1 MSEATL
7 RLRCEI
13 PKPFKPLID
22 PNVRE
27 IVERSG
33 RSSGKTT
40 TNENVA
46 ALTALQGGNVWY
58 ACANEGDIEKTIRAS
73 FASTISAMGV
83 EKYFSYFASQ
93 KTYKCVTGGGVYFG
107 GINGKTVED
116 TTRTKGFTP
125 KNKRL
130 DLAICDEANKAN
142 SPLHLDGF
150 KTTADKFLTPTAKVV
165 WAFNPHPNKTH
176 WSHKYFADRI
186 RGGAT
191 ELYSTYKDIVKL
203 LKPATLAEIAKA
215 KEIAPLFY
223 RYWYLG
229 ECVNFSGMVY
239 PQFNRAV
246 HAINILS
253 LIATGDKITQ
263 LIIGVDEG
271 TVKDST
277 SCCPLA
283 IMASGKAVVL
293 DTFENVPSREGQ
305 DSTPTQSR
313 KIIAWFNDL
322 LMRFRGLGLGTVPR
336 IWNFEC
342 AEGGQALMRQF
353 REDSGEPCVTVK
365 NKSVWGDIK
374 RVRAMLSE
382 NILFFHVG
390 EGSHTDIVMT
400 DIEGYIIDPNT
411 NDIKD
416 GQREDTIDALEY
428 ATKLYY
434 DRPVKTYF

>member
-1 MSEATL
+1 MSVST
-7 RLRCEI
+7 I
-13 PKPFKPLID
+13 TYTVPKPFAPLLD
-22 PNVRE
+22 DNVRE

-40 TNENVA
+40 TNENIV
-46 ALTALQGGNVWY
+46 ALTALKGGNVWY
-58 ACANEGDIEKTIRAS
+58 TCANEGDIEKTIRAS
-73 FASTISAMGV
+73 FASTIEAMCV
-83 EKYFSYFASQ
+83 DRFFSYNASK
-93 KTYKCVTGGGVYFG
+93 KTYTCITGGKVYFG

-125 KNKRL
+125 SGKRL

-186 RGGAT
+186 RGGAFN
-191 ELYSTYKDIVKL
+191 LYSTYHDISQL
-203 LKPATLAEIAKA
+203 LKPATIAEIEKA
-215 KEIAPLFY
+215 KEIDPLFY

-229 ECVNFSGMVY
+229 ESVNFSGMVY
-239 PQFNRAV
+239 PQFDRKV
-246 HAINILS
+246 HAINVYS
-253 LIATGDKITQ
+253 LVAQGDKVRE

-271 TVKDST
+271 SVNDST

-293 DTFENVPSREGQ
+293 DTFENAPPREGQ
-305 DSTPTQSR
+305 DSSPVQSR
-313 KIIAWFNDL
+313 KIIAWFNEL
-322 LMRFRGLGLGTVPR
+322 LARHKGLNLASLPR

-342 AEGGQALMRQF
+342 AEGGQILMRQF

-365 NKSVWGDIK
+365 DKSVWGDIK
-374 RVRAMLSE
+374 RVRSMLSE
-382 NILFFHVG
+382 GILFFHVG
-390 EGSHTDIVMT
+390 EGSNTDIVMT

-411 NDIKD
+411 NDVKD

-434 DRPVKTYF
+434 DRPIKIYY